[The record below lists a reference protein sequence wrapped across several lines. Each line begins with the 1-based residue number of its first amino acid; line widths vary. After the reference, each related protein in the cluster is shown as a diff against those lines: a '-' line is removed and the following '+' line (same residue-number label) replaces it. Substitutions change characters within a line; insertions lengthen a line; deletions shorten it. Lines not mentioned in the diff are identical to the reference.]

1 VWAVLR
7 VSDTSFMTKRS
18 KGGEPRPRLDLDRVV
33 EGALGLLDDEGLD
46 RVTTRRLAA
55 RLGVQSPALYWYI
68 RDKGELLDLLGEA
81 ICAGADEAVCALADE
96 AGLDWRERLEAALR
110 LHREFLVRHRDA
122 PRLLAARPPTG
133 PNRLRLWD
141 ALLGF
146 LLDAGFAEADAARL
160 TVLLDG
166 WTTNAVA
173 EPGRMDLPPGLEQRA
188 DDYPNVARIAA
199 EGAQGRSRS
208 EGLFEIGLEVVLD
221 GVERRLNPP
230 A

>member
-7 VSDTSFMTKRS
+7 VSDASFMTKRS
-18 KGGEPRPRLDLDRVV
+18 KEGEPRPRLDLDRVV

-46 RVTTRRLAA
+46 GVTTRRLAA

-81 ICAGADEAVCALADE
+81 VCAGADEAFRALAAE

-133 PNRLRLWD
+133 PNRLRHWD
-141 ALLGF
+141 ALVGC

-160 TVLLDG
+160 AVLLAG
-166 WTTNAVA
+166 WTTSAVA
-173 EPGRMDLPPGLEQRA
+173 DETGRMDVPVGLEEGA
-188 DDYPNVARIAA
+188 DDYPNLARIAA
-199 EGAQGRSRS
+199 ERAQGRG
-208 EGLFEIGLEVVLD
+208 EGLFEIGLEVLLD
-221 GVERRLNPP
+221 GVGRRLNPP